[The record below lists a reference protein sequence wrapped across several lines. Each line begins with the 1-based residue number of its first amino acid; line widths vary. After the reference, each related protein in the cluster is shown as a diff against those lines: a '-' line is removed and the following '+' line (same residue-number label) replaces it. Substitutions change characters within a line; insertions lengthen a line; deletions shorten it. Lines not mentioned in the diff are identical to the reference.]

1 MKRILLIENDDNT
14 RELVRLILK
23 ESEFEVIELRRKI
36 PVEKIIELQPHLILL
51 DYLLDDGRGSD
62 VCLELKSNPAAMHIP
77 IILFSARNDVDRIAF
92 ACKADS
98 FIAKPF
104 DMHYLKQKVKEMS
117 L

>member
-1 MKRILLIENDDNT
+1 
-14 RELVRLILK
+14 
-23 ESEFEVIELRRKI
+23 
-36 PVEKIIELQPHLILL
+36 
-51 DYLLDDGRGSD
+51 LLDDGRGSD
-62 VCLELKSNPAAMHIP
+62 VCLELKGNPAAMHIP